1 MTSFGVWGI
10 WRTRICEISQAHA
23 FARALKLILHILK
36 SPNLQT
42 RSFVQCS
49 DYVVISFCYIVFV
62 CFELGFKDRKKYVS
76 N

>member
-1 MTSFGVWGI
+1 MTSLGVWGI

-42 RSFVQCS
+42 RSLAQCS
-49 DYVVISFCYIVFV
+49 DYVTICYLLLLLIS
-62 CFELGFKDRKKYVS
+62 
-76 N
+76 